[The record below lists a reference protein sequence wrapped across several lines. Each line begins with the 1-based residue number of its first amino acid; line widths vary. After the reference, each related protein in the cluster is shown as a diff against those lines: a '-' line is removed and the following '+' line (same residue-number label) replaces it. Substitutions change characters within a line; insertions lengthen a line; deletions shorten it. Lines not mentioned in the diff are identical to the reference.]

1 MVSMTIDPIDLV
13 DPVALL
19 TSTLAGL
26 SRKQQAATLE
36 RVMRVYVRICH
47 EAYPTM
53 SLEEIAGQFGAI
65 AEAAT
70 ARLAE
75 KRAALEMRVTSAR
88 LAQMITAASARSQT
102 T

>member
-1 MVSMTIDPIDLV
+1 LASCTACQASV

-19 TSTLAGL
+19 TCTLAGL

-36 RVMRVYVRICH
+36 HVMRVYVRICQ

-65 AEAAT
+65 AKAAT
-70 ARLAE
+70 ARLADR
-75 KRAALEMRVTSAR
+75 RAAAEAR
-88 LAQMITAASARSQT
+88 MATAQLAKMMAAASAESPMR
-102 T
+102 